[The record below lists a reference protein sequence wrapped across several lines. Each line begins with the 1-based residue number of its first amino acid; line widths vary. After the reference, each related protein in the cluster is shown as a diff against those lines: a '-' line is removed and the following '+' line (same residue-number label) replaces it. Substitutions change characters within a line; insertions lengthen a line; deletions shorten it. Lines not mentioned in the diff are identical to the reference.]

1 MFKQLDKQT
10 KKKKK
15 QQVFILIS
23 KCNKVHLKKTEVL

>member
-10 KKKKK
+10 KKKK

>member
-10 KKKKK
+10 KKK